1 MKLSDPRIKA
11 IFSRIVA
18 VVAFEITG
26 VIGIGSAFGVSVW
39 ISAGIAAALAVN
51 TVIRGI
57 AGAYL
62 DDGKLTDKEID
73 EAFQKISKGKK

>member
-1 MKLSDPRIKA
+1 ML
-11 IFSRIVA
+11 A
-18 VVAFEITG
+18 VIAFEITG

-51 TVIRGI
+51 TVMRSI

-62 DDGKLTDKEID
+62 DDGKLSDKEID
-73 EAFQKISKGKK
+73 EAFQKITKGKKNG